1 MTAIGHSRNPCNEAA
16 VVLLYAADDNLP
28 KFFKTANGVRVQE
41 VIVGKGPQV
50 QPGDA
55 VLIDYVLRRSN
66 GYFIY
71 GEYQQHVFK
80 LGLRSTDVVVGI
92 LAVVVPRT
100 KHSRGTLELLCC
112 SDMPFSDASAG
123 WRQHAYGDQAA
134 LM

>member
-1 MTAIGHSRNPCNEAA
+1 MTAIGHSRNPCSEAA

-80 LGLRSTDVVVGI
+80 LGFRSADVVGI
-92 LAVVVPRT
+92 LAVVVLRT
-100 KHSRGTLELLCC
+100 KHSRGTLSCYVVLTC
-112 SDMPFSDASAG
+112 PFQMRRLVGGSTLTAI
-123 WRQHAYGDQAA
+123 RQH
-134 LM
+134 